1 MTQNLK
7 LQFLNALDGLIPWS
21 SQYPSVR
28 KAIEKAIF
36 CFNAWVG

>member
-1 MTQNLK
+1 MTQNLQV
-7 LQFLNALDGLIPWS
+7 QFLNALGGLIPWS
-21 SQYPSVR
+21 SQYSLVR